1 MSELDDCSL
10 CDKSAAIYT
19 VGLSSDACHAAA
31 CTSSRVCLY
40 WSGSSTCFC
49 FLLLEAA
56 ATGQLMPVLL
66 LFPIFLDFFF
76 KF

>member
-1 MSELDDCSL
+1 MSELDDC
-10 CDKSAAIYT
+10 DKSAVIYT
-19 VGLSSDACHAAA
+19 VGLSGDACHAAA
-31 CTSSRVCLY
+31 CTSSRVCLH

-66 LFPIFLDFFF
+66 LFPIFLFF
-76 KF
+76 